1 MGLSESEKR
10 VLEELERNLYEN
22 DADFARKTKA
32 KIDQVSSR
40 GANSPAKV
48 VAGALLAVIGI
59 SILVFAAIT
68 QLPPVG
74 VIGFLIM
81 LFGLLMASASAKPGS
96 AKSGSAKKSPKQ
108 QGSFFEDR
116 WNRRTEE

>member
-22 DADFARKTKA
+22 DADFARKTKS
-32 KIDQVSSR
+32 KIDQVSLR

-48 VAGALLAVIGI
+48 IAGALLAVIGI

-74 VIGFLIM
+74 VAGFLVM
-81 LFGLLMASASAKPGS
+81 LFGLLMASASAKTGAPS
-96 AKSGSAKKSPKQ
+96 AGTTKKPAKQ

-116 WNRRTEE
+116 WNRRTED

>member
-74 VIGFLIM
+74 VFGFLIM

-96 AKSGSAKKSPKQ
+96 ARSGSAKKSPKQ